1 MVKSECSPSKARVP
15 LLDAV
20 GTPGASGAAWHME
33 LPWVSA
39 HENRGF
45 LPVTGSL
52 VLPGPSSLPSPPS
65 RWLELDLTALT
76 VLVLFLPAGQQSQ
89 A

>member
-1 MVKSECSPSKARVP
+1 MVKSECSSSKAQVP
-15 LLDAV
+15 LLDAA
-20 GTPGASGAAWHME
+20 GTPGASWAAWHVE
-33 LPWVSA
+33 LPWVRA

-52 VLPGPSSLPSPPS
+52 VLPGPSSLPSLPS
-65 RWLELDLTALT
+65 RWLEPDLIALT
-76 VLVLFLPAGQQSQ
+76 MLVLFLPAGQQSQ